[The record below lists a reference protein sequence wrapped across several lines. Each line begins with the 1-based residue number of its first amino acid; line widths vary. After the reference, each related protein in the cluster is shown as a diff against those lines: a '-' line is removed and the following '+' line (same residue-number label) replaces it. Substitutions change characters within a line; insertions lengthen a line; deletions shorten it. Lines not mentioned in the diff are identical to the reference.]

1 MGSVVILDAN
11 FLLVPSQ
18 LKIDIY
24 SQFGLLGIEPFELYV
39 YRATIIE
46 LEYKIQQDLTKK
58 KLQREF
64 QLAKQL
70 LTTRPHKMIELAR
83 DFAQP
88 VDDWLIV
95 RALELKTEGKT
106 VYLATNDKQLRHKC
120 KQNDIKSIFVRGLK
134 KLVIEG
140 T

>member
-11 FLLVPSQ
+11 FILVPAQ
-18 LKIDIY
+18 LKLDIY
-24 SQFGLLGIEPFELYV
+24 SQLGLLGIEPFEVYV

-46 LEYKIQQDLTKK
+46 LEHKIQQDLTQKT
-58 KLQREF
+58 LQREF
-64 QLAKQL
+64 RLAKQL
-70 LTTRPHKMIELAR
+70 LTTRSHKMIEQAR

-88 VDDWLIV
+88 VDDWLID

-106 VYLATNDKQLRHKC
+106 VYLATNDKQLRQKC

-134 KLVIEG
+134 KLVVE
-140 T
+140 